1 MVLGG
6 LRVGLNKDAIVQI
19 IHSTVNGV
27 SEPFDPQVLP
37 MLPIGM
43 PPSHSFPPIEIKS
56 APPHESVPPE
66 GPPMPQPSGSSD
78 EVEQQLAAEA
88 MDADEDAAG
97 HADESMET
105 DHSLHYPNDFEVPF
119 GGTLPEVSQSAST
132 AGSATQTTGPPA
144 SQGPPALPQQGAGP
158 STLPA
163 APPQAPYTPF
173 YSGYAYYGVHPAQ
186 AYAGAPASSGS
197 GSKRLSPDDSFSKR
211 SPRHCLKCGSQDC
224 KGKGG
229 RQHCQNPCQ
238 DCGKV
243 VCRGRNGRRRDK
255 PCQEGWDE

>member
-37 MLPIGM
+37 MLPMGM
-43 PPSHSFPPIEIKS
+43 PPPSSFPPMEVKS
-56 APPHESVPPE
+56 APPHESVPP
-66 GPPMPQPSGSSD
+66 PPLPQPSGSSD
-78 EVEQQLAAEA
+78 EVEQQLAADA
-88 MDADEDAAG
+88 MDADADEDAAG

-105 DHSLHYPNDFEVPF
+105 DHSLNYPNDFHVPF
-119 GGTLPEVSQSAST
+119 GGPMPEISQSAST
-132 AGSATQTTGPPA
+132 AGSATQTTGAPA
-144 SQGPPALPQQGAGP
+144 SQGPPPPIPSQEAGP

-186 AYAGAPASSGS
+186 AYAGAPAS
-197 GSKRLSPDDSFSKR
+197 GSKRLSPDDSLSKR